1 MSTVAVTL
9 ENCDREPIHVPGS
22 IQSHGALLAFDPGR
36 RLAYC
41 SVNARQF
48 IGAGLLR
55 TGEVPGADW
64 AAAFPV
70 LAKAL
75 DDALRDADPQ
85 LSLQHEVHWDGRTAD
100 LLVHRSGDL
109 VVLELEARDAADEQV
124 LGYALKAHRTI
135 DRLKRQPDIDTL
147 LQTAASAVRE
157 LTGFDRVMAYRF
169 LPDGSGEVVA
179 EDRQEVLEPFAG
191 RRYPASDIPA
201 QARRLYLVNTLRL
214 IADVDAPAISVER
227 WIGRAGELDM
237 SHCVLRSVSP
247 IHIEYLRNMGVRAS
261 MSISIVVEGELWGM
275 IACHHQAPRLVPY
288 AIRMACD
295 VLAQVLAANVQS
307 LLARKRARAAEMGAQ
322 LRAQVTQAALHGD
335 ELLAA
340 LAPLVQPIAQAFDA
354 QAVVLAQEGK
364 LVVHGD
370 LHHEIAAGL
379 VQSLQNMPLPER
391 DLVVTHALKH
401 GLPPPAP
408 VTGPWCGLLGLRFDA
423 AQNGW
428 VLVLRKEQIETINWG
443 GKPDKEYATG
453 PNGPRLTPRGS
464 FDLWKQEVRGT
475 SAPWTEFEQ
484 DLARQL
490 LDELVRAHSNR
501 LAEMHR
507 ARTQLLAMLGHDLR
521 DPLQSISM
529 AARVLEKGGQASDA
543 PSARLGQRIQSSS
556 SRMARLIAQVL
567 DASRLQAQ
575 LGLQIRRM
583 PVDLARLLEDLLDET
598 IVAYPG
604 VRLLKDIPVALHAEA
619 DPDRMAQLFGN
630 LLSNARHHGLA
641 GEPVTVRLLEEGAQV
656 RFEVLNRAPPIA
668 PELVADLFSAFKRA
682 AQPNTRNK
690 GGLGLGLHIA
700 EAIAREHG
708 GDIQYEYRDG
718 QVCFSAVISA
728 R

>member
-214 IADVDAPAISVER
+214 IADVDAPAIPVER